1 MDLDK
6 IITLMMII
14 ICPLMIFIVWF
25 VGNNETLTMKII
37 ATIYLSLWAVYL
49 IYSYFKG
56 GNK

>member
-1 MDLDK
+1 
-6 IITLMMII
+6 
-14 ICPLMIFIVWF
+14 MIFIVWF